1 MLKTTFILIFLMLST
16 FAQAGEHNKIDT
28 LGVSG
33 KGQFVALEEYGYK
46 SQTHSYY
53 VTIKILNVWT
63 KEYVGSTVEVEE
75 SAARPHFLKLAREKA
90 KKLAA
95 DDLKK
100 FNIISG

>member
-1 MLKTTFILIFLMLST
+1 MFILMCFAFSALSL
-16 FAQAGEHNKIDT
+16 AGEHNRIDT

-46 SQTHSYY
+46 EQGHSYY
-53 VTIKILNVWT
+53 VTIKIINVWT
-63 KEYVGSTVEVEE
+63 KEYVGSQVEVQEP
-75 SAARPHFLKLAREKA
+75 ALRPERLKRARERA
-90 KKLAA
+90 RSLAA